1 MILDFANKGYNIKS
15 ALIPL
20 YGQLALAGTSR
31 GLNLNIQIIKMTNN
45 TIIAQTFITNPNM
58 IADQC
63 EMIKAIKDELF
74 TPADDFLKDKGI
86 PSIKDRLSEM
96 CYESAYEWYE

>member
-1 MILDFANKGYNIKS
+1 MFKDFHFLSEAKQKE
-15 ALIPL
+15 
-20 YGQLALAGTSR
+20 
-31 GLNLNIQIIKMTNN
+31 IIV
-45 TIIAQTFITNPNM
+45 TNPNM

-96 CYESAYEWYE
+96 CYERHSAVIHGNWHPCGVHLTQ